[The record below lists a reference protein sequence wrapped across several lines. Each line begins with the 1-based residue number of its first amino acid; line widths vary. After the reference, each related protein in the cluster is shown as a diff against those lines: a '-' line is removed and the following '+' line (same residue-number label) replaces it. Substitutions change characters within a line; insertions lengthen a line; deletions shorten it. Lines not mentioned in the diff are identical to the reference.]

1 MTRELIERARQ
12 GDRDAFGEVARL
24 YAPLVTGA
32 VLARLGRFQE
42 TEDLVQETF
51 VRALQ
56 QIGTLRDPDRAGA
69 WLYGIAVN
77 VAREHLRARVR
88 TEAAPGALAA
98 AGAARSADEAPGF
111 DAEGLEA
118 CLERLPDALREIF
131 ILRHI
136 QGMSYRELAGLRDA
150 TVTSVGER
158 LWKARRMLRDCLQ
171 RRGAPGADLAG
182 GRP

>member
-1 MTRELIERARQ
+1 MTRELIERARG

-32 VLARLGRFQE
+32 LLARLGRFQE
-42 TEDLVQETF
+42 AEDLVQETF

-56 QIGTLRDPDRAGA
+56 QIGTLRDPDRVGA
-69 WLYGIAVN
+69 WLFGIAVN
-77 VAREHLRARVR
+77 VSREHLRARAR
-88 TEAAPGALAA
+88 AEAAPAALAA
-98 AGAARSADEAPGF
+98 AGGARSADDAPAV
-111 DAEGLEA
+111 DAEGLQA

-158 LWKARRMLRDCLQ
+158 LWKARRLLRDCLE
-171 RRGAPGADLAG
+171 RRGAAGAGLAE
-182 GRP
+182 GRS